1 MLQNVKSYALS
12 TTKRDFNFADNEIV
26 SEILV
31 AYSQYGGS
39 LQPPYIYML
48 LSNCLGGIFKYPRK
62 PNHAAK
68 GIAVVAT
75 NIAEIAKVRLN

>member
-1 MLQNVKSYALS
+1 LLQNVKNQALS
-12 TTKRDFNFADNEIV
+12 KTKRYFDCTDIGIV

-31 AYSQYGGS
+31 VYSQFGGCK
-39 LQPPYIYML
+39 QPPNIYML

-68 GIAVVAT
+68 GIAVVA
-75 NIAEIAKVRLN
+75 ISMAEIANVRLN